1 MNIPEKV
8 VALGRMGIYLVLT
21 GTEHCGSGG
30 SALDNFFGWARTE
43 KNRTDA
49 AYGRGYEGRL
59 QCGSRLSA

>member
-30 SALDNFFGWARTE
+30 SALDNFFGRSPNPLRWRCL
-43 KNRTDA
+43 R
-49 AYGRGYEGRL
+49 
-59 QCGSRLSA
+59 